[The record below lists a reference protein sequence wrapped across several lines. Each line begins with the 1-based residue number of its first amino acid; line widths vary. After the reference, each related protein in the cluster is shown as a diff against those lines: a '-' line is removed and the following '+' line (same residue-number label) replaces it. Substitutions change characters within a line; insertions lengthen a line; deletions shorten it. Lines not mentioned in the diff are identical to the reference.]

1 LTHPLFNTN
10 LDELVKRSFEA
21 PGGSVKKF
29 VIQGVVFLAGTMQYI
44 WYAKCL
50 SITYNEGDRTF
61 YDAINL
67 VLIGSNRKYNVC
79 EPVLVLKLLEM
90 DLIKYRS
97 LALNAVRINADHRK
111 SEEAYRTEFPCITAW
126 YFD

>member
-1 LTHPLFNTN
+1 MLTHPLFNTN

-21 PGGSVKKF
+21 PDGSVKKF

-67 VLIGSNRKYNVC
+67 AISKVLIFHQRFN
-79 EPVLVLKLLEM
+79 PTL
-90 DLIKYRS
+90 
-97 LALNAVRINADHRK
+97 
-111 SEEAYRTEFPCITAW
+111 
-126 YFD
+126 